1 MSGYP
6 VLNGVDALEH
16 KSLFIGVAVLVAAV
30 LLVPMMLSKRHLAP
44 EPAGVTAPAP
54 AVIPAPVAPQD
65 PPPPA
70 KPVLDAAVLEK
81 FLYGMTYDQVVAIVG
96 TEADETES
104 QFERDKTGFTGPTL
118 TVWKTWVNPDGSKLR
133 VGFVESKLEQ
143 KQFKRKGPGGE
154 SDGEKEK
161 P

>member
-1 MSGYP
+1 M
-6 VLNGVDALEH
+6 EH

-30 LLVPMMLSKRHLAP
+30 LLVPMMLSKLNQALAP
-44 EPAGVTAPAP
+44 PVLTAPPPTTAS
-54 AVIPAPVAPQD
+54 APVPPPE

-81 FLYGMTYDQVVAIVG
+81 LLYGMTYDQVVAIVG
-96 TEADETES
+96 AEADETES